1 MKRALLLFL
10 LLLVIP
16 TVSAAEAHVKLLAL
30 LEENGNS
37 TGILADLS
45 LETQPGSGRVFLDT
59 FPLTKI
65 ATQVSLR
72 LAQQVA
78 CTELDK
84 ECGSTDF
91 FYTIR
96 ASPGI
101 VGGPSAGSS
110 AAVLAAAL
118 ISERELN
125 ESVAMT
131 GTINSGGLIGPVGGT
146 KNKLEAASKG
156 GITKVLIPAGT
167 SVYTDGNESTDLIAF
182 GATLGVEIIEVA
194 TLDEAL
200 AHFTNKPVVRDEAPF
215 VMDQTYS
222 ATMQKVANELCGEQP
237 LTPRAEN
244 FTSISDTYA
253 AQGEYYSAASYCF
266 RANLENTEHSL
277 QGISFDAF
285 QERLARELQDSFA
298 LNAEEHPLV
307 TITDLQTYMLVKE
320 RIGEA
325 QDALT
330 KLTKETSVT
339 TENTRELAYAI
350 ERLNSARAWGTFFG
364 TPGRKATFTNESLR
378 TSCEEKL
385 GEAEERYNYVQTVYP
400 EGLQQT
406 RKTLNHAEAQAKEGQ
421 YIICLHE
428 AAKAKSEA
436 DSVLSVLGVEEN
448 RTDEIISVKLAAT
461 QRALARAQAKQIFPI
476 IGYSYYEY
484 AKALQTEDKYS
495 ALLFAEYANELSTLD
510 VYFAES
516 RPSLLVRVPL
526 LSDILLVVGGI
537 ALGWILASLF
547 RPKKR
552 KR

>member
-16 TVSAAEAHVKLLAL
+16 NVSAAEAHVKLLAL
-30 LEENGNS
+30 LEEDGNS

-45 LETQPGSGRVFLDT
+45 LQTQPGSGRVFLDT

-84 ECGSTDF
+84 DCSGTDF
-91 FYTIR
+91 FYAIQ

-118 ISERELN
+118 ISDRKLN

-146 KNKLEAASKG
+146 KDKLAAAAKG

-167 SVYTDGNESTDLIAF
+167 SVYKDGGETTDLIAL
-182 GATLGVEIIEVA
+182 GATLGVEVVEVA

-200 AHFTNKPVVRDEAPF
+200 AHFTNTRVVRDERPF
-215 VMDQTYS
+215 VMDPAYK
-222 ATMQKVANELCGEQP
+222 ATMQKVADELCGEEP
-237 LTPRAEN
+237 LTSRAEN
-244 FTSISDTYA
+244 FTSIADTYA

-266 RANLENTEHSL
+266 RANLENTEYQL
-277 QGISFDAF
+277 QGIMIDEF
-285 QERLARELQDSFA
+285 QERVAAELKATFA
-298 LNAEEHPLV
+298 LNAEEQPLT

-325 QDALT
+325 QEALER
-330 KLTKETSVT
+330 LAKENSVT
-339 TENTRELAYAI
+339 PENTRELAYAI

-378 TSCEEKL
+378 RSCEEKL

-400 EGLQQT
+400 DGLQQT
-406 RKTLNHAEAQAKEGQ
+406 RKTLNYAEEQAKTGQ

-461 QRALARAQAKQIFPI
+461 QRALVRAQAKQIFPI

-484 AKALQTEDKYS
+484 AKALQSEDKYS

-516 RPSLLVRVPL
+516 KPSLRIPL
-526 LSDILLVVGGI
+526 LSDLLLVFGGI

-547 RPKKR
+547 QPKKR